1 MQQVSQTLQNNK
13 KTAAFSLFALGS
25 VLVSYLV
32 YQRVAD
38 TERHEKKRRREERH
52 LMRKAAR

>member
-1 MQQVSQTLQNNK
+1 MQGVSSTLENNK
-13 KTAAFSLFALGS
+13 KTAVVSLFALGS

-38 TERHEKKRRREERH
+38 TERHEKKRKRERM
-52 LMRKAAR
+52 MRKAAR

>member
-1 MQQVSQTLQNNK
+1 MQPSGNNFGFEVNK
-13 KTAAFSLFALGS
+13 KAAVVSLFTLGS

-38 TERHEKKRRREERH
+38 YESHEKRRKRERM
-52 LMRKAAR
+52 LRKAR